1 MARKPA
7 DMDPK
12 IQLGPIEGRTAKVA
26 VARRMAGAA
35 PPPPVHDSPAASKSQ
50 RDGETA
56 AIEKLKKLHAEN
68 AARTAAS
75 NPGLDGATSGKS
87 PPTGAVGSQGS
98 RDTAPTDR
106 EAGLMEMLRIEGE
119 TRDARTKIELL
130 ALIANAPR
138 RITRARQIFVVR
150 LIAGRWQVVAISALP
165 AVDRTS
171 PLVRFIEHTVQRLDA
186 EGLGGKPMEFRLSA
200 YANADDE
207 AGSGYPMQ
215 EGLWI
220 PFCDRNESVFGGMLL
235 TREVVWQERD
245 IVIAARLGGAFQ
257 HAMQALEGRRP
268 LWRRLRPSGK
278 VRLALAIGVLALGFL
293 PVSLTTLAPAEVV
306 ARAPFVVAA
315 PIEGVIDDIPIAP
328 NARVE
333 PGTLLVKFDDT
344 LLRNKYEIAEREVLV
359 AEARLKTT
367 TQLAFADE
375 RGRHDMAVAR
385 ADLLLKTVERDFA
398 KEMLAKTQIRA
409 PRAGLAVLT
418 DKKDLIG
425 RPMTVGERILEIAN
439 PANVEVRIDVPVDDA
454 IILRNGAKVKLLLDA
469 DPLTAIDAR
478 IIQSDYQARPSDAN
492 VLSFRAIAE
501 LTGDGQQPRLGGRGS
516 AQIYG
521 ERVALAFYLL
531 RRPFAKLRQWTG
543 L

>member
-1 MARKPA
+1 MSRKP
-7 DMDPK
+7 DSKDPK
-12 IQLGPIEGRTAKVA
+12 IQLSPNGGKTAKVA
-26 VARRMAGAA
+26 VKRRAAITA
-35 PPPPVHDSPAASKSQ
+35 PPPAHDSPAASASQ
-50 RDGETA
+50 RERETA

-68 AARTAAS
+68 AAKTAAAT
-75 NPGLDGATSGKS
+75 PGLGGDASGKGFS
-87 PPTGAVGSQGS
+87 TGAVGSQSSGDS
-98 RDTAPTDR
+98 KPSDR

-119 TRDARTKIELL
+119 TRDARTKVELL

-150 LIAGRWQVVAISALP
+150 QVAGRWQVVAISSLP

-171 PLVRFIEHTVQRLDA
+171 PLVRFIEHTLQRLDA
-186 EGLGGKPMEFRLSA
+186 EGHGAKPKEFRLSA
-200 YANADDE
+200 YANADDA
-207 AGSGYPMQ
+207 AGKDYPMQ

-220 PFCDRNESVFGGMLL
+220 PFCDRQENVFGGMLL
-235 TREVVWQERD
+235 TREIAWQERD
-245 IVIAARLGGAFQ
+245 IVIAARLGGVYQ
-257 HAMQALEGRRP
+257 HAMQALEGRQP
-268 LWRRLRPSGK
+268 LWRWLHLTGR
-278 VRLALAIGVLALGFL
+278 VRLALAVGLLALGFL

-328 NARVE
+328 NTHVE
-333 PGTLLVKFDDT
+333 RGTLLVKFDDT

-375 RGRHDMAVAR
+375 RGRHEMAVAR

-398 KEMLAKTQIRA
+398 KEMLAKTEIRA

-418 DKKDLIG
+418 NKKELIG

-439 PANVEVRIDVPVDDA
+439 PADVEVRIDVPVDDA
-454 IILRNGAKVKLLLDA
+454 IILRDGAKVKLLLDA
-469 DPLTAIDAR
+469 DPLAAIDAR
-478 IIQSDYQARPSDAN
+478 IVHSDYQARPSDAN

-501 LTGDGQQPRLGGRGS
+501 LTSNGQLPRLGGRGS